1 MTTTETDSVDYMK
14 SRAAKKEH
22 DRIVEWTKK
31 QFGRMKE
38 DRSFI
43 ERQWYINLAF
53 FYGKQ
58 YVQFRKTGS
67 MVNSN
72 VAMLWMP
79 PAPSWRVRAIINK
92 TRPTIRTEI
101 AQLTNNKPNATVV
114 PASAEERDMY
124 AAMAAEQ
131 VWENL
136 SSTKSY
142 SAIIERAVFWNQVCG
157 NGYIKQW
164 WDFNSGKLDIPDTE
178 SMDPQSGEIVKKKQ
192 GEIKFAS
199 ETPFHV
205 FVPDLLQQELEE
217 QPYMIHAQMKPVG
230 WIKARYKDDI
240 KGKNISTQETTG
252 REIFE
257 AAFLNLVGA
266 PTSQKQQSVLLL
278 ECYVKPGQ
286 VDFLPDGGFYIVLGD
301 TVIYNQ
307 VGLPYKHQEYPFS
320 KLDHIPS
327 GKYYSTSSIE
337 DLIPLQKEYNRKFS
351 QIVENANRMAKLQL
365 MAERGAVDARKM
377 TTEPGQLIEYNPG
390 YNKPEAA
397 PAPPLPAYVPQ
408 IMDRI
413 ITDWN
418 DISGQHEVTHGQVPP
433 GVTAATAIS
442 FLQERD
448 ETKLSPTF
456 ASLERAIEKTARQA
470 LVLVHDYWVVEDV
483 VKVTGPEGYFDSM
496 TFKGSDL
503 ANNLDIRIEAGSSLP
518 TSKAAR
524 QAFIL
529 DMMKLG
535 FIKPEDGLEV
545 LDMGG
550 LAKIYERIQVDRR
563 QAQRENLRM
572 SKATSEF
579 LDKYDEQNQ
588 ALMQQNQF
596 HFGADPVMVPD
607 PMTGQEMPA
616 MDETGQPQ
624 MQPKQPP
631 LIVSV
636 NSYDNHQA
644 HILYH
649 NNYRKS
655 QAFEM
660 LEEETRQLFE
670 AHVNEHLAAI
680 GQETVTMNPRA
691 AAGLPPT
698 DPYMAAAEQGQPQ
711 QNGSQPP
718 GPAPMPDL
726 AATGG

>member
-1 MTTTETDSVDYMK
+1 MTAMLESPTKTNQIDQIDFTK
-14 SRAAKKEH
+14 SRAARKQH
-22 DRIVEWTKK
+22 DQIVDWSKK
-31 QFGRMKE
+31 QFWRMKE
-38 DRSFI
+38 DRTFI
-43 ERQWYINLAF
+43 ERQWYINMAF

-58 YVQFRKTGS
+58 YVAYRRTS
-67 MVNSN
+67 SVVNSN
-72 VAMLWMP
+72 SALLWIP

-92 TRPTIRTEI
+92 VRPTIRTEI

-131 VWENL
+131 IWENL
-136 SSTKSY
+136 STTKKFG
-142 SAIIERAVFWNQVCG
+142 AVIEHGVWWNQVCG
-157 NGYIKQW
+157 NGFIKQW
-164 WDFNSGKLDIPDTE
+164 WDFNAGKTVVPGADGKK
-178 SMDPQSGEIVKKKQ
+178 MGEMQ
-192 GEIKFAS
+192 FCH
-199 ETPFHV
+199 ETPFHI
-205 FVPDLLQQELEE
+205 FVPDLLQQEIEE
-217 QPYMIHAQMKPVG
+217 QPYLIHAQMKPIEYV
-230 WIKARYKDDI
+230 KLRYQDALKNKDV
-240 KGKNISTQETTG
+240 KTQETTG

-257 AAFLNLVGA
+257 AAFMNLMGS
-266 PTSQKQQSVLLL
+266 PSTQKQHMVLLL
-278 ECYVKPGQ
+278 ECYVKPGVHQ
-286 VDFLPDGGFYIVLGD
+286 LFPDGGFYTILGD
-301 TVIYNQ
+301 TVIQNM
-307 VGLPYKHQEYPFS
+307 VGMPFSHGEYPFS

-327 GKYYSTSSIE
+327 GKFYSTSSIE

-351 QIVENANRMAKLQL
+351 QVVENANRMAKLQL

-397 PAPPLPAYVPQ
+397 PSPQLPAYVPQ
-408 IMDRI
+408 LMDRI

-418 DISGQHEVTHGQVPP
+418 DVSGQHEVSHGQVPP

-456 ASLERAIEKTARQA
+456 SSLERAIEKTARQS
-470 LVLVHDYWVVEDV
+470 LVLVHDYWTVEQTV
-483 VKVTGPEGYFDSM
+483 QVTGPEGSFDSM

-503 ANNLDIRIEAGSSLP
+503 ANNLDIRIEAGSALP

-529 DMMKLG
+529 DMMKMG

-572 SKATSEF
+572 SKATPEF
-579 LDKYDEQNQ
+579 LAKYAEQNQ
-588 ALMQQNQF
+588 QMIDANPF
-596 HFGADPVMVPD
+596 HFGEDPVVDEMGNPVVD
-607 PMTGQEMPA
+607 PMTGE
-616 MDETGQPQ
+616 PQ
-624 MQPKQPP
+624 TQPKQPP

-636 NSYDNHQA
+636 NSWDNHEA
-644 HILYH
+644 HVLYH

-660 LEEETRQLFE
+660 LPEETKQLFE
-670 AHVNEHLAAI
+670 AHVQEHIAAM
-680 GQETVTMNPRA
+680 GMESVTMQPRA
-691 AAGLPPT
+691 AAGLPPM
-698 DPYMAAAEQGQPQ
+698 DPYMAAEQGQQ
-711 QNGSQPP
+711 GQSNGSSPT
-718 GPAPMPDL
+718 GPAPMPEL
-726 AATGG
+726 NAIGG